1 MANAVKTKFNEE
13 IIKSLDPKELHNKF
27 LTKNLL
33 RTWKETFIDTDTH
46 QPVEIERNEIILT
59 KGTCLNNEN
68 MQTFMFHL
76 QAGDIKN
83 TVEVSNQSRQ
93 CSENRRIH
101 QYPYVAK
108 VNIDGESYKFLL
120 QASSVQQVLDIV
132 SDYVELNYTGSFRIL
147 EVKSYDDVLI
157 LVDNYRNLEPDEAA
171 TKYLEQEIP
180 FEEFMDIVEEDLK
193 KDDEEEPKKKGNKF
207 YQIKAAI
214 MHDGNKVGDPE
225 GFVVL
230 ADDADRAI
238 MVINAFLK
246 AELIDRIKSA
256 EVRGETYEVKT
267 VSATIDESKIVNFSR
282 LIPKAFS
289 MAYYEKSKEGEEL

>member
-1 MANAVKTKFNEE
+1 MANAVKTKFNEF

-27 LTKNLL
+27 LTHNLL
-33 RTWKETFIDTDTH
+33 RTWKETFIDTDTK
-46 QPVEIERNEIILT
+46 QPIEIERNEIILT

-76 QAGDIKN
+76 QSGDIKEP
-83 TVEVSNQSRQ
+83 VEVSNQSRQ
-93 CSENRRIH
+93 AEEKRTTY

-108 VNIDGESYKFLL
+108 VSINGDSYKFLL

-132 SDYVELNYTGSFRIL
+132 NDYVELNYNGSFKIL

-157 LVDNYRNLEPDEAA
+157 LVDNYRHLEQDEAA
-171 TKYLEQEIP
+171 LKYMEQEIP
-180 FEEFMDIVEEDLK
+180 FEEFMDIVEDELN
-193 KDDEEEPKKKGNKF
+193 KDDDEGETRKNRKF

-214 MHDGNKVGDPE
+214 MHDGNKTGEPE

-246 AELIDRIKSA
+246 SEHLDRIRRA
-256 EVRGETYEVKT
+256 EERGDTYEVKT
-267 VSATIDESKIVNFSR
+267 VSATIDESKIVNFSK
-282 LIPKAFS
+282 LIPKSFS
-289 MAYYEKSKEGEEL
+289 MAYYEKAKEDAEL

>member
-27 LTKNLL
+27 LTHNLL
-33 RTWKETFIDTDTH
+33 RTWKETFIDTDTK

-76 QAGDIKN
+76 QSGDIKEP
-83 TVEVSNQSRQ
+83 VEVSNQSRQ
-93 CSENRRIH
+93 ASEKRTTY

-108 VNIDGESYKFLL
+108 VSINGDSYKFLL

-132 SDYVELNYTGSFRIL
+132 NDYVELNYNGEFKIL

-157 LVDNYRNLEPDEAA
+157 LVDNYRHLEQDEAA
-171 TKYLEQEIP
+171 LKYMEQEIP
-180 FEEFMDIVEEDLK
+180 FEEFMDIVEDELN
-193 KDDEEEPKKKGNKF
+193 KDDDEGENKKTRKF

-214 MHDGNKVGDPE
+214 MHDGNKTGDPE

-246 AELIDRIKSA
+246 SELIDRIKRA
-256 EVRGETYEVKT
+256 EERGDTYEVKT
-267 VSATIDESKIVNFSR
+267 VSATIDESKIVNFSK
-282 LIPKAFS
+282 LIPKSFS
-289 MAYYEKSKEGEEL
+289 KAYYEKDKEDAKL